1 MGVMG
6 ARPHCAGRWNGA
18 TECGKPAE
26 RVGAIAA
33 SLILSLSL
41 ASNALAATS
50 IYGRALSDE
59 PVEYLETTETLA
71 PQASPIVIF
80 GDPYLSPGNLGAGF
94 EIPTGA
100 VWQPSL
106 WVFGQGRTVFQAQ
119 DSGDPDRLSEWV
131 NTLDIFANLRLSG
144 TERLLVGVN
153 PIRRG
158 TGFTG
163 YRFEP
168 DEDRGGFSRFG
179 ANLTSLFFEGELS
192 EIFPTLDPTDELAL
206 DYGFAVGR
214 QSLSFQQDFLINDTV
229 DGVGIVRNSILVPG
243 GSNGRVTGFYGWNE
257 ISRADAEKDS
267 NANMFGLFTQ
277 ADFYKST
284 VAFDL
289 IYVKSDDFGADGLYL
304 GASSVQ
310 RFGLWTSSFRALVS
324 QALDSSG
331 TADVDDGVLLFA
343 DLSTTPQST
352 DDIVYANAFVA
363 IGEFTQ
369 AARDPTVGGPLTRAG
384 ILFASPQI
392 GTYRGALSAR
402 ANDVVGFSA
411 GRQWFLTAN
420 NREQLVLEVGGRK
433 DIGGTDADMVGIA
446 GRYQI
451 QFHNQA
457 FLQLDLYGSY
467 KETQGAGYGARSEIV
482 VRF

>member
-1 MGVMG
+1 MRVMG
-6 ARPHCAGRWNGA
+6 QRRDNNSRWNRLIDR
-18 TECGKPAE
+18 E
-26 RVGAIAA
+26 RLDTVVRALVVSVLMVSYA
-33 SLILSLSL
+33 
-41 ASNALAATS
+41 ASNANAATS
-50 IYGRALSDE
+50 IYGRALADK
-59 PVEYLETTETLA
+59 PVDYLESSDTLA

-80 GDPYLSPGNLGAGF
+80 GDPYLEPGNLKAGF

-106 WVFGQGRTVFQAQ
+106 WIFGQGRTVFQTQ
-119 DSGDPDRLSEWV
+119 DTGDPARLSEWV
-131 NTLDIFANLRLSG
+131 NTLDLFANLQLSG
-144 TERLLVGVN
+144 TERLLVGLN

-158 TGFTG
+158 GRFTG

-168 DEDRGGFSRFG
+168 DSDDGGFSRFG
-179 ANLTSLFFEGELS
+179 ANLTALFFEGEFA
-192 EIFPTLDPTDELAL
+192 EIFPNLDPTDELAL

-214 QSLSFQQDFLINDTV
+214 QSLSFQQDILINDTV

-243 GSNGRVTGFYGWNE
+243 GANGRVTAFYGWNE
-257 ISRADAEKDS
+257 ISRADSENDR
-267 NANMFGLFTQ
+267 NANMYGLFTQ

-289 IYVKSDDFGADGLYL
+289 IYVDTDDFGADGVYF
-304 GASSVQ
+304 GASTVQ
-310 RFGLWTSSFRALVS
+310 RFGLWTSSFRVLLS

-343 DLSTTPQST
+343 DVSTTPAST
-352 DDIVYANAFVA
+352 DDIIYATAFAA

-369 AARDPTVGGPLTRAG
+369 AGRDPTVGGPLTRAG

-402 ANDVVGFSA
+402 ANDVIGFSA

-420 NREQLVLEVGGRK
+420 NREQFVLEVGGRK
-433 DIGGTDADMVGIA
+433 DIGGTDSDMLGIA